1 MPILSTRV
9 SVGTSPTILSNPVN
23 GSLTDPI
30 SVVVKN
36 IGGASVYL
44 GGAAVQSTDGLEL
57 AAGET
62 LAVDLM
68 GGDVLYAV
76 TASGT
81 VSVAVMK
88 LRQ

>member
-1 MPILSTRV
+1 MPIV
-9 SVGTSPTILSNPVN
+9 SVRVTVTTSPTVLSNPVY
-23 GSLTDPI
+23 GSAGDPI

-62 LAVDLM
+62 LAVDLLA
-68 GGDVLYAV
+68 GDVLYAV
-76 TASGT
+76 AATGT